1 MVAHCQDLAH
11 PRRRGHSKK
20 PLVTGY
26 LIGNGSDAAQAQGQK
41 RDNSTL
47 HKTAISLAC
56 VDMLNGLPITCLL
69 VSIGSGINTRAE
81 D

>member
-1 MVAHCQDLAH
+1 MRNDSTLHKTK
-11 PRRRGHSKK
+11 GK
-20 PLVTGY
+20 
-26 LIGNGSDAAQAQGQK
+26 K

-47 HKTAISLAC
+47 HKTAVPLEC

-69 VSIGSGINTRAE
+69 MSIGYGINTIAE